1 MLIFVKFIIIL
12 QNKCLNLNIVLHNL
26 YPKCLQCANF
36 NVNIYVGDNMYF
48 IYYLLGIILLPG
60 IAFAIYAQTK
70 VTSSFNKYRDVNYS
84 QITPVSQKARFFL
97 DAMGAT
103 DIKIAR
109 VSGHLTD
116 NYNPKTKTVSLS
128 DDVYN
133 STSIASLG
141 IACHEIGHVLQHK
154 QGYKLL
160 KLRNFLIPIIN
171 IGSWFMW
178 PLVILGLILEFTSYF
193 YTGQILIIIA
203 IVIFGLSVIF
213 SALTLPIERDA
224 SRRAYKMLVETGELT
239 QEEGEGVKAVLG
251 AAELTYVASLVVSIL
266 SFVRFV
272 LAIFLSS
279 RRRD

>member
-1 MLIFVKFIIIL
+1 
-12 QNKCLNLNIVLHNL
+12 
-26 YPKCLQCANF
+26 
-36 NVNIYVGDNMYF
+36 MYF

-60 IAFAIYAQTK
+60 LIFAIYAQSK

-84 QITPVSQKARFFL
+84 DQTPVHQKARFLL

-103 DIKIAR
+103 DVEIVR
-109 VSGHLTD
+109 TGGHLTD
-116 NYNPKTKTVSLS
+116 HYNPKTKKVALS
-128 DDVYN
+128 DSVYN

-171 IGSWFMW
+171 IGSWLMW
-178 PLVILGLILEFTSYF
+178 PLVIIGLILEVTSYF
-193 YTGQILIIIA
+193 YTGRVLIIIG
-203 IVIFGLSVIF
+203 IVIFGLSVLF

-224 SRRAYKMLVETGELT
+224 SKRAYKMLVDTGELT
-239 QEEGEGVKAVLG
+239 IEEGKGVKEVLNS
-251 AAELTYVASLVVSIL
+251 AALTYVASLLVSVL

-279 RRRD
+279 RRD